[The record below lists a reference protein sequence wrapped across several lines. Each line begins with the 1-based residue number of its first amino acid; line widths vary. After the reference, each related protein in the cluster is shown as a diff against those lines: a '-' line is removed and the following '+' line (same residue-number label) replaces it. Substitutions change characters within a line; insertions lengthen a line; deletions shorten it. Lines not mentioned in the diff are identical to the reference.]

1 MLAGYAET
9 LAKTTGHI
17 ACITD
22 KDTVIA
28 VSGGQKKDFLEKG
41 LSKELEEVMENKEIY
56 TSKDNNEIAIPIT
69 KNEKKERIYNSQ
81 VVYPI
86 VADGDVVGSVVLISK
101 EPNKKMSD
109 IELKVVQSAAGILGS
124 QLEI

>member
-1 MLAGYAET
+1 
-9 LAKTTGHI
+9 
-17 ACITD
+17 
-22 KDTVIA
+22 
-28 VSGGQKKDFLEKG
+28 
-41 LSKELEEVMENKEIY
+41 MENKEIY